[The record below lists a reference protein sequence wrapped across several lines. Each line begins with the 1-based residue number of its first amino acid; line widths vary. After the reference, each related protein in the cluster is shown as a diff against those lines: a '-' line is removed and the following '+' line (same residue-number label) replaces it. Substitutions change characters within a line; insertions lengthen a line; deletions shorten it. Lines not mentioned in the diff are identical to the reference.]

1 MGRKKKEEII
11 EEFIPSKY
19 QKNIFDFI
27 EHGVGNLVVEAVAGS
42 GKTSTIVQAL
52 KLIPID
58 KKILFCAFNKDIVK
72 ELTKKIGKQENVDVR
87 TVHSLGL
94 LMLQRNFKDKE
105 LSINENKYRQFV
117 MTNLEDLS
125 MLNFKQIKFKDR
137 LRFIDNTCNL
147 INYCR
152 YNLADTEISAN
163 SLVERHGIELVGDEI
178 IVALEAL
185 KWGKTV
191 LDEIDYTD
199 MIWMPNILY
208 LKPIGLQYDFVAVD
222 ESQDLST
229 AQRELLLK
237 CQKMGTRYM
246 FLGDSSQC
254 IYSFASADPESFNKL
269 KEIPNTISLPLSISY
284 RCPKNIVKF
293 AQTLVPIIEA
303 NDNNK
308 LDGEVLYN
316 VKLEDIK
323 DGDMVLCRNN
333 APLIKIYNDFIR
345 MGRKCQ
351 IRGKDIGMNLKR
363 FAKTAHKEELNP
375 LLDKDGVFV
384 RLYESLFETR
394 DKMIKQTGLDK
405 HSIMNSSIISN
416 KLDMIRTLEVLSEG
430 INTIDELN
438 DRITKMFSDKKS
450 DGIKLSTVHKAKGL
464 EAENVYI
471 ACSSLMPSKSATK
484 KWEIEQEKNL
494 MYVAYTR
501 SKNKLGFI
509 DESDFKKFTDNST
522 DSLKRIEE
530 KVNYVLN
537 KKSLEITPQKYTSI
551 PHIIPR
557 KNVETMFVKTNS
569 KVISDNKPSKE
580 KSLLSMGKRKKTKLN
595 RL

>member
-105 LSINENKYRQFV
+105 LLINENKYRQFV
-117 MTNLEDLS
+117 MSNLEYLS
-125 MLNFKQIKFKDR
+125 MLNFQQMKFRDR

-152 YNLADTEISAN
+152 YNLADTEISSN
-163 SLVERHGIELVGDEI
+163 SLVERHGIELVGDEV

-293 AQTLVPIIEA
+293 AQTLVPTIEA

-316 VKLEDIK
+316 VKLEYIK

-363 FAKTAHKEELNP
+363 FAKTAHQEELNSS
-375 LLDKDGVFV
+375 LDKDGVFV
-384 RLYESLFETR
+384 RLYESLFEVR

-405 HSIMNSSIISN
+405 HSVMNSSIILN

-484 KWEIEQEKNL
+484 KWEIEQERNL

-509 DESDFKKFTDNST
+509 DESDFKKFTDNSAE
-522 DSLKRIEE
+522 SLKRIEE
-530 KVNYVLN
+530 KVNYVLH
-537 KKSLEITPQKYTSI
+537 KQSIDVIPTKYSSI

-569 KVISDNKPSKE
+569 KVISDNKSSKE
-580 KSLLSMGKRKKTKLN
+580 KSLLSIGKRKKTKLN
-595 RL
+595 RI